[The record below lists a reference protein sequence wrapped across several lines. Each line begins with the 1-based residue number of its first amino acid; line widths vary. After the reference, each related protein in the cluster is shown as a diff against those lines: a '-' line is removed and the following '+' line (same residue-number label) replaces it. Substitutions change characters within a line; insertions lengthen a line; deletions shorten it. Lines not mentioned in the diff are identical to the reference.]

1 MRVVLAVVWLAG
13 CNAIYGLEPT
23 TTRPPADADTRPDRD
38 HDGIADAEDPCIA
51 GEFELTLDFD
61 GDGLTL
67 DDPCPFDAE
76 ATDQDTDGIPDACDP
91 FPQLAGDR
99 RRCVS
104 TFANTD
110 LSTALWQARAN
121 ELPWVVHP
129 GSIRSNF
136 DEVRSALA
144 AEILEAPVSTTFE
157 IRGYQL
163 HNSGDTMRSLAFWI
177 RGGPAPSAADV
188 WCSIRS
194 DNTASQV
201 VIERGDQ
208 PNAIASAMGPAI
220 LSTTTFRIAIT
231 IEPDGTS
238 ANLACRVEL
247 AGSLTTLSLT
257 ARGRL
262 AVPAGTFGFY
272 ASNIFTSVQRLS
284 IFDREAAAL

>member
-1 MRVVLAVVWLAG
+1 MRVVLAVACLAG

-23 TTRPPADADTRPDRD
+23 TTKPPADADTRLDRD

-61 GDGLTL
+61 ADGLTL

-76 ATDQDTDGIPDACDP
+76 TTDQDTDGIPDACDP
-91 FPQLAGDR
+91 FPQLGGDR
-99 RRCVS
+99 RRCIS

-110 LSTALWQARAN
+110 LSTSLWQARAN

-129 GSIRSNF
+129 GSLRTSF
-136 DEVRSALA
+136 DEVRSAVA
-144 AEILEAPVSTTFE
+144 AEILEAPVSTTYE
-157 IRGYQL
+157 VRGYQN

-188 WCSIRS
+188 WCAIRT

-201 VIERGDQ
+201 VIESRDQ
-208 PNAIASAMGPAI
+208 PSAIASAMGPPI

-231 IEPDGTS
+231 IEPAGTT
-238 ANLACRVEL
+238 ANLACRVDL
-247 AGSLTTLSLT
+247 AGTTTALSLT
-257 ARGRL
+257 AQGSL
-262 AVPAGTFGFY
+262 AMPAGTFGFF
-272 ASNIFTSVQRLS
+272 ASNIFASVQRLS
-284 IFDREAAAL
+284 IFERDGGAL